1 MALVAVGGYGRR
13 ELLPR
18 SDLDVL
24 LLHGGRDDIAS
35 IADRIW
41 YPVWDS
47 GAELDHAVRTVPQA
61 RRVARADLK
70 VALGLLSARHVAG
83 DPDLTER
90 LRAGALEDWRSAAP
104 ARLAELHAAHDERA
118 RTSGELAFLLEPDL
132 KEARGGLRDV
142 HAIQA
147 VAAAWV
153 APAPG
158 PKVRTAYEQILD
170 ARHALH
176 EVTGRRLDRLVL
188 EEQDEVARALGL
200 LDGDVLLRMLAGAAR
215 TVAYAVDHAFRQAD
229 RLRGRR
235 LRRRQAERRPLA
247 DGVVEQDGEV
257 VLARAA
263 DPASDP
269 ALVLR
274 AAAAAA
280 QAGLPL
286 APRTLDRLTEC
297 PPLPVPWPAAARDA
311 LLSLLGAGQAAVSVW
326 EALDTEGLV
335 TALIPDWERVRNR
348 PQRNPLHTFTVDR
361 HLAEAAAQAAALT
374 REVARPDLLLLAAL
388 LHDVGKGW
396 PGDHSVTGEVVA
408 RDVGRR
414 MGLPAPDVELVASAV
429 RLHLLLPMVATRRD
443 LDDPVTVKQ
452 VATTVRSRV
461 LLELL
466 HALAIADGLATGPAA
481 WNDWK
486 ATLVADLVRRVEAVL
501 DGEPMPQPAPLRDDQ
516 LALAAE
522 GAPAAT
528 VRGSEV
534 TVVAPDRPGLLWR
547 AAGVLASHRLAV
559 RSANATSVG
568 GTAVTVFDVEPEF
581 GDPPDA
587 TLVAADLR
595 RMLLGRLDVEDR
607 LDRRARAVRPRAASV
622 PAPKVSLIDDAS
634 ETATVVEVRA
644 HDAPGL
650 LWRVGRA
657 LGDCGLD
664 VRAAR
669 VETLGAEVV
678 DVFYVTDG
686 DGKPLAADDLRRT
699 IVQSVLAALG
709 DLGRLTRP
717 GLAAT
722 GRGYHGPFGSLGVVF
737 ETLSD
742 RLTQVFSSLRGRG
755 RLSPA
760 DIDATCREIRI
771 ALLEAD
777 VALPVVRQFIAR
789 VKERAGGEEVSAALN
804 PAQQVI
810 KIVNEELIGIL
821 GGEERR
827 LRFAKVPPTV
837 IMLAGLQGSGKT
849 TLAAKLA
856 LWLKGQGNTPMLVAA
871 DLQRPNAVQQLA
883 GGRRAGG
890 RPGLRAV
897 PRQRRR
903 RPGGRRPGL
912 AGGGQAPP
920 AEHGHHRHRGPHGR
934 GRGDDGAG
942 RGDQGRHAA
951 GRDPVR
957 GRRDDRPGRGGDRAG
972 VPGRG
977 RLRRRGADQAR
988 RRRARRRGAVHRG
1001 ADRAADHVRVLGGEA
1016 RGLRHVPSGPDGVA
1030 DPRPG

>member
-297 PPLPVPWPAAARDA
+297 PPLPVPWPAAARDS
-311 LLSLLGAGQAAVSVW
+311 LLALLGAGQAAVSVW

-361 HLAEAAAQAAALT
+361 HLAEAAAHAAALT

-414 MGLPAPDVELVASAV
+414 IGLPAPDVELVASAV
-429 RLHLLLPMVATRRD
+429 RFHLLLPMIATRRD

-501 DGEPMPQPAPLRDDQ
+501 DGDPMPAPAPLRDDQ
-516 LALAAE
+516 LALAAD
-522 GAPAAT
+522 GGPAAT

-559 RSANATSVG
+559 RSANASSVG
-568 GTAVTVFDVEPEF
+568 NTAVTVFDVEPEF

-595 RMLLGRLDVEDR
+595 RMLQGRLDVEDR
-607 LDRRARAVRPRAASV
+607 LDRRARAVRPRAATI
-622 PAPKVSLIDDAS
+622 PAPKVSLIDEAS
-634 ETATVVEVRA
+634 DTATVIEVRA

-657 LGDCGLD
+657 LGECGLD

-686 DGKPLAADDLRRT
+686 DGKPLASDDLRRT
-699 IVQSVLAALG
+699 IVHSVLAALG
-709 DLGRLTRP
+709 D
-717 GLAAT
+717 
-722 GRGYHGPFGSLGVVF
+722 
-737 ETLSD
+737 
-742 RLTQVFSSLRGRG
+742 
-755 RLSPA
+755 
-760 DIDATCREIRI
+760 
-771 ALLEAD
+771 
-777 VALPVVRQFIAR
+777 
-789 VKERAGGEEVSAALN
+789 
-804 PAQQVI
+804 
-810 KIVNEELIGIL
+810 
-821 GGEERR
+821 
-827 LRFAKVPPTV
+827 
-837 IMLAGLQGSGKT
+837 
-849 TLAAKLA
+849 
-856 LWLKGQGNTPMLVAA
+856 
-871 DLQRPNAVQQLA
+871 
-883 GGRRAGG
+883 
-890 RPGLRAV
+890 
-897 PRQRRR
+897 
-903 RPGGRRPGL
+903 
-912 AGGGQAPP
+912 
-920 AEHGHHRHRGPHGR
+920 
-934 GRGDDGAG
+934 
-942 RGDQGRHAA
+942 
-951 GRDPVR
+951 
-957 GRRDDRPGRGGDRAG
+957 
-972 VPGRG
+972 
-977 RLRRRGADQAR
+977 
-988 RRRARRRGAVHRG
+988 
-1001 ADRAADHVRVLGGEA
+1001 
-1016 RGLRHVPSGPDGVA
+1016 
-1030 DPRPG
+1030 

>member
-1 MALVAVGGYGRR
+1 MTSFAADRARRTTQVDRWLAELLGAEAGVALVAVGGYGRR

-24 LLHGGRDDIAS
+24 LLHGGRDDIAG

-104 ARLAELHAAHDERA
+104 TRLAELHAAHDERA

-215 TVAYAVDHAFRQAD
+215 TIAYAVDHAFRQAD
-229 RLRGRR
+229 RLKGRR
-235 LRRRQAERRPLA
+235 IRRRPAERRPLA
-247 DGVVEQDGEV
+247 DGIVEQDGEV

-263 DPASDP
+263 DPVGDP
-269 ALVLR
+269 TLVLR

-280 QAGLPL
+280 QTGLPL

-311 LLSLLGAGQAAVSVW
+311 LLALLGAGQAAVSVW

-361 HLAEAAAQAAALT
+361 HLAEAAARAAALT

-414 MGLPAPDVELVASAV
+414 MGLPAPDAELVASAV

-452 VATTVRSRV
+452 VATAVRSRA

-486 ATLVADLVRRVEAVL
+486 ATLVADLVRRVKAVL

-522 GAPAAT
+522 GGPAAT

-559 RSANATSVG
+559 RSANATSAE

-595 RMLLGRLDVEDR
+595 RMLQGRLDVEDR
-607 LDRRARAVRPRAASV
+607 LDRRARAVRPRAASI
-622 PAPKVSLIDDAS
+622 PAPRVSVVDDAS

-657 LGDCGLD
+657 LGECGLD

-669 VETLGAEVV
+669 VETLGAEAV

-699 IVQSVLAALG
+699 IVHSVLTALG
-709 DLGRLTRP
+709 D
-717 GLAAT
+717 
-722 GRGYHGPFGSLGVVF
+722 
-737 ETLSD
+737 
-742 RLTQVFSSLRGRG
+742 
-755 RLSPA
+755 
-760 DIDATCREIRI
+760 
-771 ALLEAD
+771 
-777 VALPVVRQFIAR
+777 
-789 VKERAGGEEVSAALN
+789 
-804 PAQQVI
+804 
-810 KIVNEELIGIL
+810 
-821 GGEERR
+821 
-827 LRFAKVPPTV
+827 
-837 IMLAGLQGSGKT
+837 
-849 TLAAKLA
+849 
-856 LWLKGQGNTPMLVAA
+856 
-871 DLQRPNAVQQLA
+871 
-883 GGRRAGG
+883 
-890 RPGLRAV
+890 
-897 PRQRRR
+897 
-903 RPGGRRPGL
+903 
-912 AGGGQAPP
+912 
-920 AEHGHHRHRGPHGR
+920 
-934 GRGDDGAG
+934 
-942 RGDQGRHAA
+942 
-951 GRDPVR
+951 
-957 GRRDDRPGRGGDRAG
+957 
-972 VPGRG
+972 
-977 RLRRRGADQAR
+977 
-988 RRRARRRGAVHRG
+988 
-1001 ADRAADHVRVLGGEA
+1001 
-1016 RGLRHVPSGPDGVA
+1016 
-1030 DPRPG
+1030 

>member
-24 LLHGGRDDIAS
+24 LLHGGRDDIAG

-83 DPDLTER
+83 NPDLTER

-104 ARLAELHAAHDERA
+104 ARLAELHAAHDERT

-263 DPASDP
+263 DPANDP
-269 ALVLR
+269 CLVLR

-280 QAGLPL
+280 QAGMPL

-297 PPLPVPWPAAARDA
+297 PPLPVPWPAAARDS
-311 LLSLLGAGQAAVSVW
+311 LLALLGAGQAAVSVW

-361 HLAEAAAQAAALT
+361 HLAEAAAHAAALT

-452 VATTVRSRV
+452 VATTVRSRA

-466 HALAIADGLATGPAA
+466 QALAIADGLATGPAA

-501 DGEPMPQPAPLRDDQ
+501 DGDPMPGPAPLRDDQ
-516 LALAAE
+516 VALAAE
-522 GAPAAT
+522 GGPAAI

-559 RSANATSVG
+559 RSANASSVG
-568 GTAVTVFDVEPEF
+568 NTAVTVFDVEPEF

-595 RMLLGRLDVEDR
+595 RMLQGRLDVEDR
-607 LDRRARAVRPRAASV
+607 LDRRARAVRQRAATI
-622 PAPKVSLIDDAS
+622 PAPRVSLVDDAS
-634 ETATVVEVRA
+634 DTATVVEVRA

-657 LGDCGLD
+657 LGECGLD

-686 DGKPLAADDLRRT
+686 DGKPLAADDLRRS
-699 IVQSVLAALG
+699 IVHSVLTALG
-709 DLGRLTRP
+709 D
-717 GLAAT
+717 
-722 GRGYHGPFGSLGVVF
+722 
-737 ETLSD
+737 
-742 RLTQVFSSLRGRG
+742 
-755 RLSPA
+755 
-760 DIDATCREIRI
+760 
-771 ALLEAD
+771 
-777 VALPVVRQFIAR
+777 
-789 VKERAGGEEVSAALN
+789 
-804 PAQQVI
+804 
-810 KIVNEELIGIL
+810 
-821 GGEERR
+821 
-827 LRFAKVPPTV
+827 
-837 IMLAGLQGSGKT
+837 
-849 TLAAKLA
+849 
-856 LWLKGQGNTPMLVAA
+856 
-871 DLQRPNAVQQLA
+871 
-883 GGRRAGG
+883 
-890 RPGLRAV
+890 
-897 PRQRRR
+897 
-903 RPGGRRPGL
+903 
-912 AGGGQAPP
+912 
-920 AEHGHHRHRGPHGR
+920 
-934 GRGDDGAG
+934 
-942 RGDQGRHAA
+942 
-951 GRDPVR
+951 
-957 GRRDDRPGRGGDRAG
+957 
-972 VPGRG
+972 
-977 RLRRRGADQAR
+977 
-988 RRRARRRGAVHRG
+988 
-1001 ADRAADHVRVLGGEA
+1001 
-1016 RGLRHVPSGPDGVA
+1016 
-1030 DPRPG
+1030 

>member
-1 MALVAVGGYGRR
+1 MTSFAAERARRTIQVDRWLAELLGAEPDVALVAVGGYGRR
-13 ELLPR
+13 EMLPR

-24 LLHGGRDDIAS
+24 LLHGGRDDIAG

-61 RRVARADLK
+61 RRVARTDLK

-90 LRAGALEDWRSAAP
+90 LRAGALEDWRAAAP
-104 ARLAELHAAHDERA
+104 TRLAELHAAHDERA

-176 EVTGRRLDRLVL
+176 EITGRRLDRLVL

-215 TVAYAVDHAFRQAD
+215 TIAYAVDHAFRQSD
-229 RLRGRR
+229 RLTSRPGGGRR
-235 LRRRQAERRPLA
+235 LRRRPAERRPLA

-269 ALVLR
+269 PLVLR

-311 LLSLLGAGQAAVSVW
+311 LLSLLGAGHAAVGVW

-348 PQRNPLHTFTVDR
+348 PQRNPLHTYTVDR
-361 HLAEAAAQAAALT
+361 HLAEAAARAAALT

-408 RDVGRR
+408 RDVVRR

-452 VATTVRSRV
+452 VATAVGSRA

-466 HALAIADGLATGPAA
+466 HALAMADGLATGPAA

-486 ATLVADLVRRVEAVL
+486 ATLVADLVRRVAAVL
-501 DGEPMPQPAPLRDDQ
+501 DGDPMPQPAPLREDQ

-522 GAPAAT
+522 GGPAAT

-568 GTAVTVFDVEPEF
+568 ATAVSVFDVEAEF

-595 RMLLGRLDVEDR
+595 RMLQGRLDVEDR
-607 LDRRARAVRPRAASV
+607 LDRRARASRPRAATV
-622 PAPKVSLIDDAS
+622 PAPKVSLVDDAS
-634 ETATVVEVRA
+634 DTATVVEVRA

-657 LGDCGLD
+657 LGECGLD

-669 VETLGAEVV
+669 VETLGAEAV

-686 DGKPLAADDLRRT
+686 EGKPLGDGDLRRT
-699 IVQSVLAALG
+699 IAASVLAAL
-709 DLGRLTRP
+709 
-717 GLAAT
+717 
-722 GRGYHGPFGSLGVVF
+722 
-737 ETLSD
+737 
-742 RLTQVFSSLRGRG
+742 
-755 RLSPA
+755 
-760 DIDATCREIRI
+760 
-771 ALLEAD
+771 
-777 VALPVVRQFIAR
+777 
-789 VKERAGGEEVSAALN
+789 
-804 PAQQVI
+804 
-810 KIVNEELIGIL
+810 
-821 GGEERR
+821 
-827 LRFAKVPPTV
+827 
-837 IMLAGLQGSGKT
+837 
-849 TLAAKLA
+849 
-856 LWLKGQGNTPMLVAA
+856 
-871 DLQRPNAVQQLA
+871 
-883 GGRRAGG
+883 
-890 RPGLRAV
+890 
-897 PRQRRR
+897 
-903 RPGGRRPGL
+903 
-912 AGGGQAPP
+912 
-920 AEHGHHRHRGPHGR
+920 
-934 GRGDDGAG
+934 
-942 RGDQGRHAA
+942 
-951 GRDPVR
+951 RD
-957 GRRDDRPGRGGDRAG
+957 
-972 VPGRG
+972 
-977 RLRRRGADQAR
+977 
-988 RRRARRRGAVHRG
+988 
-1001 ADRAADHVRVLGGEA
+1001 
-1016 RGLRHVPSGPDGVA
+1016 
-1030 DPRPG
+1030 

>member
-1 MALVAVGGYGRR
+1 MERAGGTRVEATTSFAADRGRRTTQVDRWLAGLLGAEADVALVAVGGYGRR
-13 ELLPR
+13 EMLPR

-24 LLHGGRDDIAS
+24 LLHAGRDDIAG

-61 RRVARADLK
+61 RRVARTDLK

-90 LRAGALEDWRSAAP
+90 LRAGALEDWRAAAP

-158 PKVRTAYEQILD
+158 PRVRTAYEQILD
-170 ARHALH
+170 TRHALH
-176 EVTGRRLDRLVL
+176 EITGRRLDRLVL
-188 EEQDEVARALGL
+188 EEQDEVARALGM

-215 TVAYAVDHAFRQAD
+215 TIAYAVDHAFRQSD
-229 RLRGRR
+229 RLISRPGGGRR
-235 LRRRQAERRPLA
+235 LRRRPAERRPLA

-269 ALVLR
+269 PLVLR

-348 PQRNPLHTFTVDR
+348 PQRNPLHTYTVDR
-361 HLAEAAAQAAALT
+361 HLAEAAAHAAALT

-408 RDVGRR
+408 RDVARR
-414 MGLPAPDVELVASAV
+414 MGLPAPDTELVATAV

-443 LDDPVTVKQ
+443 LDDPVTVTQ
-452 VATTVRSRV
+452 VATAVGSRV

-501 DGEPMPQPAPLRDDQ
+501 DGQPMPRPAPLREDQ
-516 LALAAE
+516 LTLAAE
-522 GAPAAT
+522 GGPAAT
-528 VRGSEV
+528 VLGSEV

-568 GTAVTVFDVEPEF
+568 ATAVSVFDVEPEF

-595 RMLLGRLDVEDR
+595 RMLQGRLDVEDR
-607 LDRRARAVRPRAASV
+607 LDRRARAVRPRAAAV
-622 PAPKVSLIDDAS
+622 PAPKVSLVDDAS
-634 ETATVVEVRA
+634 DTATVVEVRA

-657 LGDCGLD
+657 LGECGLD

-669 VETLGAEVV
+669 VETLGAEAV

-686 DGKPLAADDLRRT
+686 DGKPLGDGDLRRT
-699 IVQSVLAALG
+699 IVHSVLAAL
-709 DLGRLTRP
+709 
-717 GLAAT
+717 
-722 GRGYHGPFGSLGVVF
+722 
-737 ETLSD
+737 SD
-742 RLTQVFSSLRGRG
+742 
-755 RLSPA
+755 
-760 DIDATCREIRI
+760 
-771 ALLEAD
+771 
-777 VALPVVRQFIAR
+777 
-789 VKERAGGEEVSAALN
+789 
-804 PAQQVI
+804 
-810 KIVNEELIGIL
+810 
-821 GGEERR
+821 
-827 LRFAKVPPTV
+827 
-837 IMLAGLQGSGKT
+837 
-849 TLAAKLA
+849 
-856 LWLKGQGNTPMLVAA
+856 
-871 DLQRPNAVQQLA
+871 
-883 GGRRAGG
+883 
-890 RPGLRAV
+890 
-897 PRQRRR
+897 
-903 RPGGRRPGL
+903 
-912 AGGGQAPP
+912 
-920 AEHGHHRHRGPHGR
+920 
-934 GRGDDGAG
+934 
-942 RGDQGRHAA
+942 
-951 GRDPVR
+951 
-957 GRRDDRPGRGGDRAG
+957 
-972 VPGRG
+972 
-977 RLRRRGADQAR
+977 
-988 RRRARRRGAVHRG
+988 
-1001 ADRAADHVRVLGGEA
+1001 
-1016 RGLRHVPSGPDGVA
+1016 
-1030 DPRPG
+1030 

>member
-1 MALVAVGGYGRR
+1 MTDSGDTTSFARDRTRRTAQVDRWLAELLGPEPGVALVAVGGYGRR

-18 SDLDVL
+18 SDLDVV
-24 LLHGGRDDIAS
+24 LLHGGRDDIAD

-61 RRVARADLK
+61 RRVARTDLK

-90 LRAGALEDWRSAAP
+90 LRAGALEDWRAAAP
-104 ARLAELHAAHDERA
+104 TRLAELHAAHDERT
-118 RTSGELAFLLEPDL
+118 RISGELAFLLEPDL

-147 VAAAWV
+147 VAAA
-153 APAPG
+153 PG
-158 PKVRTAYEQILD
+158 PKVRTAYEQIID

-176 EVTGRRLDRLVL
+176 EITGRRLDRLVL

-215 TVAYAVDHAFRQAD
+215 TVAYAVDHTFRQAD
-229 RLRGRR
+229 RLRQRRPRSRR
-235 LRRRQAERRPLA
+235 LAERRPLA
-247 DGVVEQDGEV
+247 DGVV

-263 DPASDP
+263 DPAGDP
-269 ALVLR
+269 VLVLR

-311 LLSLLGAGQAAVSVW
+311 LLALLGAGPAAVSVW
-326 EALDTEGLV
+326 EALDTEGLI
-335 TALIPDWERVRNR
+335 TSLIPDWERVRNR
-348 PQRNPLHTFTVDR
+348 PQRNPLHKFTVDR
-361 HLAEAAAQAAALT
+361 HLVVTRRHAAALT

-388 LHDVGKGW
+388 LHDIGKGW
-396 PGDHSVTGEVVA
+396 PGDHSTTGEVVA

-414 MGLPAPDVELVASAV
+414 MGLPEPDVDLVASAV
-429 RLHLLLPMVATRRD
+429 RHHLLLPVVATRRD

-452 VATTVRSRV
+452 VAALVPSRT

-466 HALAIADGLATGPAA
+466 HALAISDGLATGPAA

-486 ATLVADLVRRVEAVL
+486 ATLVADLVRRVAAVL
-501 DGEPMPQPAPLRDDQ
+501 AGQPMPEPAPLRKDQ
-516 LALAAE
+516 LALAAD
-522 GAPAAT
+522 GGPAAT

-581 GDPPDA
+581 GEPPDP
-587 TLVAADLR
+587 TLVAGDLR

-607 LDRRARAVRPRAASV
+607 LERRARAAPPHGTRV
-622 PAPKVSLIDDAS
+622 PAPRVTLVDGAS

-657 LGDCGLD
+657 LGECGLN

-678 DVFYVTDG
+678 DVFYVTDE
-686 DGKPLAADDLRRT
+686 DGLPLT
-699 IVQSVLAALG
+699 
-709 DLGRLTRP
+709 
-717 GLAAT
+717 
-722 GRGYHGPFGSLGVVF
+722 
-737 ETLSD
+737 D
-742 RLTQVFSSLRGRG
+742 R
-755 RLSPA
+755 
-760 DIDATCREIRI
+760 E
-771 ALLEAD
+771 
-777 VALPVVRQFIAR
+777 
-789 VKERAGGEEVSAALN
+789 
-804 PAQQVI
+804 
-810 KIVNEELIGIL
+810 
-821 GGEERR
+821 
-827 LRFAKVPPTV
+827 
-837 IMLAGLQGSGKT
+837 
-849 TLAAKLA
+849 
-856 LWLKGQGNTPMLVAA
+856 
-871 DLQRPNAVQQLA
+871 
-883 GGRRAGG
+883 
-890 RPGLRAV
+890 
-897 PRQRRR
+897 
-903 RPGGRRPGL
+903 
-912 AGGGQAPP
+912 
-920 AEHGHHRHRGPHGR
+920 
-934 GRGDDGAG
+934 
-942 RGDQGRHAA
+942 
-951 GRDPVR
+951 
-957 GRRDDRPGRGGDRAG
+957 
-972 VPGRG
+972 
-977 RLRRRGADQAR
+977 
-988 RRRARRRGAVHRG
+988 RRRATVHS
-1001 ADRAADHVRVLGGEA
+1001 VLEA
-1016 RGLRHVPSGPDGVA
+1016 LAG
-1030 DPRPG
+1030 

>member
-1 MALVAVGGYGRR
+1 MTSFAADRARRTTQVDRWLAELLGAEAGVALVAVGGYGRK

-24 LLHGGRDDIAS
+24 LLHSGRDDIAG

-104 ARLAELHAAHDERA
+104 ARLAELHDAHDERTRA
-118 RTSGELAFLLEPDL
+118 SGELAFLLEPDL

-229 RLRGRR
+229 RLRGQRR
-235 LRRRQAERRPLA
+235 LRRRRAERLPLA

-257 VLARAA
+257 VLARVA
-263 DPASDP
+263 DPARDP
-269 ALVLR
+269 VLVLR

-297 PPLPVPWPAAARDA
+297 PPLPVPWPTGARDA
-311 LLSLLGAGQAAVSVW
+311 LLALLGAGHAAVSVW

-361 HLAEAAAQAAALT
+361 HLAEAAAHAAALT
-374 REVARPDLLLLAAL
+374 REVA
-388 LHDVGKGW
+388 
-396 PGDHSVTGEVVA
+396 
-408 RDVGRR
+408 
-414 MGLPAPDVELVASAV
+414 

-452 VATTVRSRV
+452 VATAVRSRA

-486 ATLVADLVRRVEAVL
+486 ATLVADLVRRVAAVL
-501 DGEPMPQPAPLRDDQ
+501 DGDPMPEPEPLRADQ
-516 LALAAE
+516 RALAAA
-522 GAPAAT
+522 GDPAAI

-534 TVVAPDRPGLLWR
+534 TVVARDRPGLLWR

-568 GTAVTVFDVEPEF
+568 NVAVTVFDVEPEF

-587 TLVAADLR
+587 TLVVADLR
-595 RMLLGRLDVEDR
+595 RMLMGRLDVEDR
-607 LDRRARAVRPRAASV
+607 LDRRARAVRPRGASV
-622 PAPKVSLIDDAS
+622 PAPRVTLVDDAS
-634 ETATVVEVRA
+634 DTATVVEVRA

-657 LGDCGLD
+657 LGECGLD

-669 VETLGAEVV
+669 VETRGAEVV

-686 DGKPLAADDLRRT
+686 DGKPLAGDDLRRAT
-699 IVQSVLAALG
+699 THSVLAVLG
-709 DLGRLTRP
+709 DLTPNRWSGRN
-717 GLAAT
+717 
-722 GRGYHGPFGSLGVVF
+722 S
-737 ETLSD
+737 
-742 RLTQVFSSLRGRG
+742 
-755 RLSPA
+755 
-760 DIDATCREIRI
+760 
-771 ALLEAD
+771 
-777 VALPVVRQFIAR
+777 
-789 VKERAGGEEVSAALN
+789 
-804 PAQQVI
+804 
-810 KIVNEELIGIL
+810 
-821 GGEERR
+821 
-827 LRFAKVPPTV
+827 
-837 IMLAGLQGSGKT
+837 
-849 TLAAKLA
+849 
-856 LWLKGQGNTPMLVAA
+856 
-871 DLQRPNAVQQLA
+871 
-883 GGRRAGG
+883 
-890 RPGLRAV
+890 
-897 PRQRRR
+897 
-903 RPGGRRPGL
+903 
-912 AGGGQAPP
+912 
-920 AEHGHHRHRGPHGR
+920 
-934 GRGDDGAG
+934 
-942 RGDQGRHAA
+942 
-951 GRDPVR
+951 
-957 GRRDDRPGRGGDRAG
+957 
-972 VPGRG
+972 
-977 RLRRRGADQAR
+977 
-988 RRRARRRGAVHRG
+988 
-1001 ADRAADHVRVLGGEA
+1001 RAAQSR
-1016 RGLRHVPSGPDGVA
+1016 PDPGTTDRSVA
-1030 DPRPG
+1030 WCCV

>member
-1 MALVAVGGYGRR
+1 MTSFAADRARRTTQVDRWLAELLGAESDVALVAVGGYGRR

-24 LLHGGRDDIAS
+24 LLHGGRDDIAGV
-35 IADRIW
+35 ADRIW

-90 LRAGALEDWRSAAP
+90 LRAGALEDWRAAAP
-104 ARLAELHAAHDERA
+104 ARLAELHEAHDARA
-118 RTSGELAFLLEPDL
+118 QTSGELAFLLEPDL

-170 ARHALH
+170 TRHALH

-215 TVAYAVDHAFRQAD
+215 TVAYAVDHAFRQSD
-229 RLRGRR
+229 RLRGGRR
-235 LRRRQAERRPLA
+235 LRRRQSERRPLA

-269 ALVLR
+269 PLVLR

-311 LLSLLGAGQAAVSVW
+311 MLSLLGAGQAAVSVW

-348 PQRNPLHTFTVDR
+348 PQRNPLHTYTVDR
-361 HLAEAAAQAAALT
+361 HLAEAAAHAAALT

-408 RDVGRR
+408 RDVVRR
-414 MGLPAPDVELVASAV
+414 MGLPAPDVELVAAAV

-452 VATTVRSRV
+452 VAAAVRSRV

-501 DGEPMPQPAPLRDDQ
+501 DGEPTPRPAPLREDQ
-516 LALAAE
+516 LALAAD
-522 GAPAAT
+522 GNPAAT

-568 GTAVTVFDVEPEF
+568 STAVSVFDVEPEF

-595 RMLLGRLDVEDR
+595 RMLQGRLDVQDR
-607 LDRRARAVRPRAASV
+607 LDRRARAVRPRKV
-622 PAPKVSLIDDAS
+622 TIPAPRVSLVDDAS
-634 ETATVVEVRA
+634 DTATVVEVRA

-657 LGDCGLD
+657 LGECGLD

-669 VETLGAEVV
+669 VETLGAEAV

-686 DGKPLAADDLRRT
+686 DGKPVTDSDLRRT
-699 IVQSVLAALG
+699 IARSVLAALG
-709 DLGRLTRP
+709 D
-717 GLAAT
+717 
-722 GRGYHGPFGSLGVVF
+722 
-737 ETLSD
+737 
-742 RLTQVFSSLRGRG
+742 
-755 RLSPA
+755 
-760 DIDATCREIRI
+760 
-771 ALLEAD
+771 
-777 VALPVVRQFIAR
+777 
-789 VKERAGGEEVSAALN
+789 
-804 PAQQVI
+804 
-810 KIVNEELIGIL
+810 
-821 GGEERR
+821 
-827 LRFAKVPPTV
+827 
-837 IMLAGLQGSGKT
+837 
-849 TLAAKLA
+849 
-856 LWLKGQGNTPMLVAA
+856 
-871 DLQRPNAVQQLA
+871 
-883 GGRRAGG
+883 
-890 RPGLRAV
+890 
-897 PRQRRR
+897 
-903 RPGGRRPGL
+903 
-912 AGGGQAPP
+912 
-920 AEHGHHRHRGPHGR
+920 
-934 GRGDDGAG
+934 
-942 RGDQGRHAA
+942 
-951 GRDPVR
+951 
-957 GRRDDRPGRGGDRAG
+957 
-972 VPGRG
+972 
-977 RLRRRGADQAR
+977 
-988 RRRARRRGAVHRG
+988 
-1001 ADRAADHVRVLGGEA
+1001 
-1016 RGLRHVPSGPDGVA
+1016 
-1030 DPRPG
+1030 